1 MGISLRRSREFGSA
15 SFVTPAGMVSAF
27 AGPTAPEGWL
37 LCFGQEIAIAS
48 FPDLYAV
55 LGTVY
60 GSLTN
65 GSGGAGS
72 THFRV
77 PDMRGRAVAG
87 EDDMGG
93 TAANRLTSAGS
104 GINGVALGATGGTQ
118 NHILTSAEMPSHTH
132 TQDSHNHSGSTSESA
147 TTSFLRVVGVAG
159 TTMEANHA
167 VGRGTGSFVDNI
179 GGAFPQHSHP
189 LNINSSTATNQNTG
203 GGGAH
208 TNTQPTIILNY
219 IIKA

>member
-15 SFVTPAGMVSAF
+15 SFVTPAGIVSAF

-93 TAANRLTSAGS
+93 TAANRLTTAGS
-104 GINGVALGATGGTQ
+104 GINGIALGATGGSQT
-118 NHILTSAEMPSHTH
+118 HTLTSAQMPSHTH
-132 TQDSHNHSGSTSESA
+132 TQDAHGHVISSNSFAGDLQIVVGPRGGDGAFYSLNDSGSDA
-147 TTSFLRVVGVAG
+147 NVA
-159 TTMEANHA
+159 AA
-167 VGRGTGSFVDNI
+167 VIYARNT
-179 GGAFPQHSHP
+179 
-189 LNINSSTATNQNTG
+189 TATNQNTG